1 MMTKNMTKKLN
12 VTVLVNCLFCAWIT
26 FAAVKAFAVNV
37 PNVMD
42 KKAQIA
48 QINAQMVQLGIT
60 DKK

>member
-1 MMTKNMTKKLN
+1 MPKTLN
-12 VTVLVNCLFCAWIT
+12 ITVLVNCLFCAWIT

-37 PNVMD
+37 LKVMD

-48 QINAQMVQLGIT
+48 QVDAQMVQLGNT

>member
-1 MMTKNMTKKLN
+1 MTKKLN

-37 PNVMD
+37 PKVMD

-48 QINAQMVQLGIT
+48 QIDAQMVQLGIT